1 MLIIIITLCFI
12 RCPFVDRCEFRKINL
27 KSKWRKMSTFVRNSP
42 MNYSLFFFLLDI
54 SRFTNKWDTMMK
66 DNRVCLFRAT
76 SVVKVFLVF
85 LLYFTKYEEFL
96 RSSTINTKQKK
107 EFLVHFRIFFLNIS
121 KVILRKSKWDELD
134 EKSISSLFDNNLNLF
149 ICRISLGIF
158 LLRIFQQKWWKYFF
172 FIKRSSSQWIFL
184 WIFEQFHV

>member
-1 MLIIIITLCFI
+1 MLIINLTLCFI
-12 RCPFVDRCEFRKINL
+12 RCHFVDRCEFRKINL
-27 KSKWRKMSTFVRNSP
+27 KSKWRKMSTFLRNSS
-42 MNYSLFFFLLDI
+42 MNYSLVFFSSNI
-54 SRFTNKWDTMMK
+54 SRFTNKWDKMMK
-66 DNRVCLFRAT
+66 NNRVCLFRAT

-107 EFLVHFRIFFLNIS
+107 EFLVHFRVFFLNIS

-149 ICRISLGIF
+149 ICRISLRIF
-158 LLRIFQQKWWKYFF
+158 LLRIFQHKWWKYFF

>member
-1 MLIIIITLCFI
+1 MLIINLTLCFI
-12 RCPFVDRCEFRKINL
+12 RCHFVDRCEFRKINL
-27 KSKWRKMSTFVRNSP
+27 KSKWRKMSTFLRNSS
-42 MNYSLFFFLLDI
+42 MNYSLVFFPFDSSWFL
-54 SRFTNKWDTMMK
+54 NKWDTMIK
-66 DNRVCLFRAT
+66 NDRVSLFRAT

-96 RSSTINTKQKK
+96 RSSTIYTKQKK

-149 ICRISLGIF
+149 ICRISFGIF